1 MVSSFVSTPPKH
13 IAFSSRRLAGALSL
27 TLLLMAAWCEAGT
40 VTVELS
46 QDEGLITHRANGY
59 LVSLQADA
67 PVTEIVQALKP
78 TSFRGSPGYVF
89 ANYARLRELGV
100 DEFQLTLGLVFADY
114 AQWIFDINRIGEQD
128 DYGPWLAHVNRV
140 IDVVQSR
147 KLNVLWDIY
156 NEPDLAFPPIGESDK
171 LKTGWKLAYE
181 LIKRR
186 MPGARVVGPS
196 ISRYR
201 LLKPFLDWSRREQV
215 FPDIVAYHEYDDPA
229 GAQALIDDL
238 RRYLKEQ
245 DQTAPISVNEI
256 IGQETWTQP
265 GYVAG
270 VLAVYERAGILSAMH
285 ACWPDAQDT
294 SRDQVENTCDNP
306 TLDGLLY
313 VDRHSTRPGWH
324 VYQSYAAMEGRRLHA
339 TSDRPGLHILAAG
352 DTQTDVVRLLLG
364 KYRAPAEEETLVVLR
379 GVSRRWPG
387 DQHLALHVCGDI
399 IPDVGSAPLER
410 PLRRLAMSAVPAGD
424 ELALT
429 LPDFGRADAYRITIG
444 RNPDCALPA
453 GTSARRSP

>member
-1 MVSSFVSTPPKH
+1 MVSPVVTTSPLRRRVRVRH
-13 IAFSSRRLAGALSL
+13 LAFAICLAI
-27 TLLLMAAWCEAGT
+27 LLQTAWCFAGT
-40 VTVELS
+40 VTVDLS
-46 QDEGLITHRANGY
+46 KDEGPITHRANGY

-67 PVTEIVQALKP
+67 PAAELIQPLKP
-78 TSFRGSPGYVF
+78 TSFRGSPGYIF

-114 AQWIFDINRIGEQD
+114 AQWIFDINRIGEQG

-140 IDVVQSR
+140 IDVVQAR

-156 NEPDLAFPPIGESDK
+156 NEPDLAFPPIGENPK

-186 MPGARVVGPS
+186 IPGARIVGPS

-201 LLKPFLDWSRREQV
+201 LLKPFLDWSRDERV

-229 GAQALIDDL
+229 GAQTLIDDL
-238 RRYLKEQ
+238 RRYLQEKGL
-245 DQTAPISVNEI
+245 TAPISVNEI

-265 GYVAG
+265 GYVAA
-270 VLAVYERAGILSAMH
+270 VLAAYERAGILSAMH

-306 TLDGLLY
+306 TLDGLLF
-313 VDRHSTRPGWH
+313 VDRQSARPGWH
-324 VYQSYAAMEGRRLHA
+324 VYQTYAAMEGHRLQA
-339 TSDRPGLHILAAG
+339 TSDRPGLHVLAA
-352 DTQTDVVRLLLG
+352 DDRRADQVRLLLG
-364 KYRAPAEEETLVVLR
+364 KFQAHDEEETLVVLR
-379 GVSRRWPG
+379 QVSQRWPG
-387 DQHLALHVCGDI
+387 NQGLPIDICGEV

-410 PLRRLAMSAVPAGD
+410 PVRRLAMRAVPAGD
-424 ELALT
+424 ALLFS
-429 LPDFGRADAYRITIG
+429 LPEFGRADAYRITIG
-444 RNPDCALPA
+444 RTGNCAAA
-453 GTSARRSP
+453 GMPRPHSP